1 MKKATVSFEYDDE
14 RLKAIK
20 RFATKK
26 NISYKEELKGC
37 MDKMYK
43 KYVPATVREYLE
55 DCSPAKN
62 NSKGNE
68 E

>member
-14 RLKAIK
+14 KLKAIK
-20 RFATKK
+20 RFAVKK
-26 NISYKEELKGC
+26 NISYKEELEGC

-55 DCSPAKN
+55 DCSPEKN

-68 E
+68 K